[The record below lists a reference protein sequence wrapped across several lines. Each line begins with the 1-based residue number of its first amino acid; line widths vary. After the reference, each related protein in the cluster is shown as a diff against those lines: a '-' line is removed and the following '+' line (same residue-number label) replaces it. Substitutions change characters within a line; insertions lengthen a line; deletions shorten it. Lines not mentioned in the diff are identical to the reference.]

1 MKSDIDMKDFKTV
14 KGWSGVGIVSN
25 RYLYEVDTQD
35 NNGFIK
41 SEVMSRIV
49 KMHKLGY
56 TIAVKKAVIQLD
68 ENRRNILDD
77 LHSKYV
83 NFEPLVAVPGNF
95 LEDVLMKTKEIL
107 NHINEDENDVVNQG
121 LTQMVSFFSKDES
134 GVVKTSELISML
146 DFLRLPNDHC
156 T

>member
-1 MKSDIDMKDFKTV
+1 MKDFKTV

-68 ENRRNILDD
+68 ENQRNILDD

-107 NHINEDENDVVNQG
+107 NHISEDENDVVNQG

-146 DFLRLPNDHC
+146 DFL
-156 T
+156 